1 VHVAP
6 KIGGYQV
13 WNSERVS
20 RHRHIDHSGGIWSS
34 LRRVNIGIAGLA
46 LTALCATAAFAAV
59 LAPLGSADEVAHIDY
74 AYQVW
79 HGHLPV
85 FEHGLAWHPPAPRPP
100 VQIEAQHPPLFYL
113 LLAPVV
119 GPIADSGHWVAAVMA
134 GRAICVLIAV
144 GAVLALAWAG
154 SQMTTRNRT
163 AWAIVVP
170 AVVTPVRPFLA
181 AGGSVYNDDL
191 QLGLIALAIGLAVLI
206 IRNGPTRTRIIL
218 AAGIGALGMLSRA
231 QFGATL
237 VLLAAAVF
245 VGAWRTAKI
254 DRRRKLLRAA
264 LLAAVPLVSA
274 AVVAGWFY
282 VRNKRLT
289 GTFEGSH
296 YAWGHEHLGRNA
308 RSIWKVLTRDKFW
321 NGQIGLIEQSKQDA
335 HPVYL
340 LMAAV
345 AALTVGAT
353 AVAVVRMRRRPEAV
367 QVAVFLILAVL
378 AVATFVAEVQYIS
391 AGGGLNSRYLLPA
404 ILPLGCFI
412 AVGIIALPRLLS
424 VVALLAY
431 FAVAWTL
438 FVRWVADQH
447 TGGQELWSGRTPAN
461 VPWLAVVLGLVGL
474 IAGLL
479 LQAIGLYRA
488 RGSTP
493 VDESS
498 QEVPSVAPSVVRE
511 TVQ

>member
-1 VHVAP
+1 VHVVP

-20 RHRHIDHSGGIWSS
+20 RHRHIAHPRDMWSA
-34 LRRVNIGIAGLA
+34 LRRVDIGIAGLA

-59 LAPLGSADEVAHIDY
+59 SAPLGSADEILHIDY

-85 FEHGLAWHPPAPRPP
+85 FEHAAVWRPP
-100 VQIEAQHPPLFYL
+100 GVPVSPVQWEAQHPPLFYL
-113 LLAPVV
+113 LQAPVV
-119 GPIADSGHWVAAVMA
+119 GPIADSGHWLAAVMA
-134 GRAICVLIAV
+134 ARAICVLIAV

-154 SQMTTRNRT
+154 SQVSVRNRT

-181 AGGSVYNDDL
+181 VGGTVYNDDL
-191 QLGLIALAIGLAVLI
+191 ELGLIALAIGLGILI
-206 IRNGPTRTRIIL
+206 IRSGPTRTRVIL

-231 QFGATL
+231 QFGTTL
-237 VLLAAAVF
+237 VLLAAAMF
-245 VGAWRTAKI
+245 VGAWRAGDV
-254 DRRRKLLRAA
+254 DRRRKLLRSA

-282 VRNKRLT
+282 MRNKRLT
-289 GTFEGSH
+289 GTFDGNQLAFARAH
-296 YAWGHEHLGRNA
+296 IGRHT
-308 RSIWKVLTRDKFW
+308 RPFSQILTHDWFW
-321 NGQIGLIEQSKQDA
+321 NAQIGLVQQSRRDMHA
-335 HPVYL
+335 VHL

-353 AVAVVRMRRRPEAV
+353 AVAVVRTRRRPEAV
-367 QVAVFLILAVL
+367 QVAVFLILTVL

-391 AGGGLNSRYLLPA
+391 AGGGLNSRYLIPA
-404 ILPLGCFI
+404 LLPLGCFV
-412 AVGIIALPRLLS
+412 AVGIIALPRLLR
-424 VVALLAY
+424 VLALLAY
-431 FAVAWTL
+431 FAVTWTL
-438 FVRWVADQH
+438 FLCWVADQH
-447 TGGQELWSGRTPAN
+447 TGSQRLWSGRTSAH
-461 VPWLAVVLGLVGL
+461 VPWLAVMLVLVGL

-488 RGSTP
+488 RGSAP
-493 VDESS
+493 ADESS
-498 QEVPSVAPSVVRE
+498 QDAPSVERE
-511 TVQ
+511 TVP